1 MKGEAET
8 EKGPVDLFPAEP
20 TDEGALRRGDLELF
34 FYPINPVKKEEETST
49 LLGYLGGYLSLAP

>member
-20 TDEGALRRGDLELF
+20 TDEGALRRGDREPWVRGLPRRIYENSPAL
-34 FYPINPVKKEEETST
+34 N
-49 LLGYLGGYLSLAP
+49 